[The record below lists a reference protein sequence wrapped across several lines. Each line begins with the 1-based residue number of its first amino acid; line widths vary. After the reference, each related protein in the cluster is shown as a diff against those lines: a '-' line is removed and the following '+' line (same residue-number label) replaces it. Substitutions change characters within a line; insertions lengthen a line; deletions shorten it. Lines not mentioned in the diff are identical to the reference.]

1 MEAILLVHV
10 AATWFMVGLI
20 WFIQLV
26 HYPLFHGV
34 GPEPWTAYAA
44 AHTRRTTWVV
54 GPAMAAE
61 AITGMLLLRSTPP
74 GIPQSAIWAGLGL
87 LLVIWVSTAFI
98 QVPRH
103 RLLASG
109 FDRDAWQA
117 LVATNWLRTAAWSAR
132 GLLVLGI
139 LVRVVNPAP

>member
-1 MEAILLVHV
+1 MEAILLVHL

-34 GPEPWTAYAA
+34 GTEQWGTYAA

-54 GPAMAAE
+54 GPAMALE
-61 AITGMLLLRSTPP
+61 AITGTLLLRYRPS
-74 GIPQSAIWAGLGL
+74 GVPQPAIWAGLGL
-87 LLVIWVSTAFI
+87 LLVIWVSTAVV

-103 RLLASG
+103 RLLAGG
-109 FDRDAWQA
+109 FDRDAWRT
-117 LVATNWLRTAAWSAR
+117 LVATNWLRTVAWSAR
-132 GLLVLGI
+132 GLLVLGM
-139 LVRVVNPAP
+139 LARVVDVSA